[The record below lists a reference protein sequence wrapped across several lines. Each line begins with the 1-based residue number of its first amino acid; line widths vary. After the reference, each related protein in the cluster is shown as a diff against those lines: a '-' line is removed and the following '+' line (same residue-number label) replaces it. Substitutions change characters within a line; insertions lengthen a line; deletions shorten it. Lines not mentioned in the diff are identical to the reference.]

1 MDADEER
8 RAVDGVVAD
17 LERAFPDVPRAVL
30 VQYVTEGYRA
40 FENAPVRDY
49 ISVIVRREA
58 RARVAVLIEESRSR
72 FDRPAF
78 HFGHDRGSTGR
89 VSTSSTSND

>member
-1 MDADEER
+1 MEADEER

-17 LERAFPDVPRAVL
+17 LARTFPDVPRAVL

-40 FENAPVRDY
+40 FEDAPIRDY
-49 ISVIVRREA
+49 IAVIVRREA
-58 RARVAVLIEESRSR
+58 RARVAILVEESRSR

-78 HFGHDRGSTGR
+78 HFSRDTAHS
-89 VSTSSTSND
+89 

>member
-8 RAVDGVVAD
+8 RAVDSVVAD
-17 LERAFPDVPRAVL
+17 LSRTFPDVPRAVL
-30 VQYVTEGYRA
+30 VQYATEGYRA

-49 ISVIVRREA
+49 LTVIVKREA
-58 RARVAVLIEESRSR
+58 RARVAGLIEESRSR

-78 HFGHDRGSTGR
+78 H
-89 VSTSSTSND
+89 

>member
-8 RAVDGVVAD
+8 RGIDGVVDD
-17 LERAFPDVPRAVL
+17 LSRTFPDVPRAVL

-49 ISVIVRREA
+49 IAVIVKREA

-78 HFGHDRGSTGR
+78 HFGHGPGHGHDLARS
-89 VSTSSTSND
+89 